1 MTQIKVNVESF
12 TQMEVKKYMEVAC
25 VTEEKKLKEVSCQH
39 EFSHTDAALQ
49 TQVDQADACTEPDKS
64 VSHE

>member
-1 MTQIKVNVESF
+1 
-12 TQMEVKKYMEVAC
+12 MEVKKYMEVAC

-49 TQVDQADACTEPDKS
+49 TQIDQADACTEPDKS
-64 VSHE
+64 VSLE